1 MLVLMASSAGGVKA
15 YSAPP
20 PLDSPV
26 ATGSKG
32 NARGKISQKNGVFLN
47 DSKFNHFFELTLRFK
62 IDSMF

>member
-32 NARGKISQKNGVFLN
+32 NARGETSKKNGVFLN

-62 IDSMF
+62 MDSMF

>member
-20 PLDSPV
+20 PPDSPV

-32 NARGKISQKNGVFLN
+32 NTYGKTSQKNGVFLN

-62 IDSMF
+62 KDKIF